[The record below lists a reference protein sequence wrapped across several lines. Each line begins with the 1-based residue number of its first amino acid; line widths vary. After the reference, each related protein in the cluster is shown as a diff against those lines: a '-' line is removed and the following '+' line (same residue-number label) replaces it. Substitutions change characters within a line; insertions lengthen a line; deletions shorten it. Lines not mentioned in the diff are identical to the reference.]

1 MPGGTGVCTSL
12 VLSSDIAEV
21 LAESSEVVDV
31 GEELVL
37 LLEEVVA

>member
-1 MPGGTGVCTSL
+1 MPDNIGVCTSL
-12 VLSSDIAEV
+12 VVSPDIAEV

-37 LLEEVVA
+37 LSEEAVA